1 MNTNNNTIV
10 ESCWMLSGLFFIL
23 SLGGLSNQKTAKK
36 GNLLGIFG
44 MTLAIVVS
52 FFTSYLND
60 MAVLKFFI
68 ALTAGAVVGIFLAL
82 RIEMIKIPQL
92 IVVFYGFISIAVVI
106 DGYANFLATYAAG
119 KNLGYAHNIEIY
131 ISIFIGAFT
140 FIGSFFAFLK
150 LEDIIRN
157 EPLIILGW
165 GRHVINVI
173 IMLAVLIL
181 GAYFVIFPNITY
193 LYVMTALGLLIGWH
207 LVKLILL

>member
-1 MNTNNNTIV
+1 
-10 ESCWMLSGLFFIL
+10 MLSGLFFIL

-44 MTLAIVVS
+44 MTLAIVIS
-52 FFTSYLND
+52 FFTSYMND

-68 ALTAGAVVGIFLAL
+68 ALTAGAIVGILFSF

-92 IVVFYGFISIAVVI
+92 IVVFYGFISISVVI
-106 DGYANFLATYAAG
+106 VGYANFLATYAAG

-131 ISIFIGAFT
+131 TVIFIGTVT
-140 FIGSFFAFLK
+140 FIGSIFAFLK
-150 LEDIIRN
+150 LEDIIRS
-157 EPLIILGW
+157 EPLLILGW

-181 GAYFVIFPNITY
+181 GVYFVIFPKLTY
-193 LYVMTALGLLIGWH
+193 LLVMTGLGLLIGWH
-207 LVKLILL
+207 LVN